1 MSRRDIALDLYN
13 SFKGGRKSFFG
24 TNKKTVVED
33 VRGASE
39 PKALGELI
47 NQLVDQRDWQS
58 GLAEGEIFVR
68 WREVV
73 GEEIANHSEPVE
85 IKEEKLF
92 IKCASTAWATQLNLI
107 KTQLLQSI
115 QSIAPKINSLE
126 IIGPN
131 SPSWRKGLRTI
142 KGAKGPRDTYG

>member
-1 MSRRDIALDLYN
+1 MSARDIALDLYN
-13 SFKGGRKSFFG
+13 ALKGGRKSFVAKPKSDNARDA
-24 TNKKTVVED
+24 T
-33 VRGASE
+33 E
-39 PKALGELI
+39 PKPIGELLNELI
-47 NQLVDQRDWQS
+47 QERDWKS
-58 GLAEGEIFVR
+58 GLSEGEIFVK
-68 WREVV
+68 WDEIV
-73 GEEIANHSEPVE
+73 GADIAANSEPIE
-85 IKEEKLF
+85 IKEEKLI

-107 KTQLLQSI
+107 KAQLLQSI

>member
-1 MSRRDIALDLYN
+1 MSARDIALDLYN
-13 SFKGGRKSFFG
+13 ALKGGRKSFVAKPKSDN
-24 TNKKTVVED
+24 TRDAT
-33 VRGASE
+33 E
-39 PKALGELI
+39 PKPIGELLNELI
-47 NQLVDQRDWQS
+47 QERDWKS
-58 GLAEGEIFVR
+58 GLSEGEIFVK
-68 WREVV
+68 WGEIV
-73 GEEIANHSEPVE
+73 GADIAANSEPVE
-85 IKEEKLF
+85 IKEEKLI

-107 KTQLLQSI
+107 KAQLLQSI

>member
-1 MSRRDIALDLYN
+1 MSARDIALDLYN
-13 SFKGGRKSFFG
+13 ALKGGRKSFVAKPKSDN
-24 TNKKTVVED
+24 TRDAT
-33 VRGASE
+33 E
-39 PKALGELI
+39 PKPIGELLNELI
-47 NQLVDQRDWQS
+47 QERDWKS
-58 GLAEGEIFVR
+58 GLSEGEIFVK
-68 WREVV
+68 WGEIV
-73 GEEIANHSEPVE
+73 GADIAANSEPVE
-85 IKEEKLF
+85 IKEEKLI

>member
-1 MSRRDIALDLYN
+1 MSARDIALDLYN
-13 SFKGGRKSFFG
+13 ALKGGRKSFVAKPKSDN
-24 TNKKTVVED
+24 TRDAT
-33 VRGASE
+33 E
-39 PKALGELI
+39 PKPIGELLNELI
-47 NQLVDQRDWQS
+47 QERDWKS
-58 GLAEGEIFVR
+58 GLSEGEIFVK
-68 WREVV
+68 WDEIV
-73 GEEIANHSEPVE
+73 GADIAENSEPIE
-85 IKEEKLF
+85 IKEEKLI

-115 QSIAPKINSLE
+115 QNTAPKINSLE

>member
-1 MSRRDIALDLYN
+1 MSARDIALDLYN
-13 SFKGGRKSFFG
+13 ALKGGRKSFVAKPKSDN
-24 TNKKTVVED
+24 TRDST
-33 VRGASE
+33 E
-39 PKALGELI
+39 PKPIGELLNELI
-47 NQLVDQRDWQS
+47 QERDWKS
-58 GLAEGEIFVR
+58 GLSEGEIFVK
-68 WREVV
+68 WGEIV
-73 GEEIANHSEPVE
+73 GADIAANSEPVE
-85 IKEEKLF
+85 IKEEKLI

>member
-1 MSRRDIALDLYN
+1 MSARDIALDLYN
-13 SFKGGRKSFFG
+13 ALKGGRKSFVAKPKSDN
-24 TNKKTVVED
+24 TRDAT
-33 VRGASE
+33 E
-39 PKALGELI
+39 PKPIGELLNELI
-47 NQLVDQRDWQS
+47 QERDWKS
-58 GLAEGEIFVR
+58 GLSEGEIFVK
-68 WREVV
+68 WGEIV
-73 GEEIANHSEPVE
+73 GADIAANSEPIE
-85 IKEEKLF
+85 IKEEKLI

-107 KTQLLQSI
+107 KAQLLQSI

>member
-1 MSRRDIALDLYN
+1 MSARDIALDLYN
-13 SFKGGRKSFFG
+13 ALKGGRKSFVAKPKSDN
-24 TNKKTVVED
+24 TRDAT
-33 VRGASE
+33 E
-39 PKALGELI
+39 PKPIGELLNELI
-47 NQLVDQRDWQS
+47 QERDWKS
-58 GLAEGEIFVR
+58 GLSEGEIFVK
-68 WREVV
+68 WGEIV
-73 GEEIANHSEPVE
+73 GADIAANSQPIE
-85 IKEEKLF
+85 IKDEKLI

-107 KTQLLQSI
+107 KAQLLQSI

>member
-1 MSRRDIALDLYN
+1 MSARDIALDLYN
-13 SFKGGRKSFFG
+13 ALKGGRKSFVAKPKSDN
-24 TNKKTVVED
+24 TRDAT
-33 VRGASE
+33 E
-39 PKALGELI
+39 PKPIGELLNELI
-47 NQLVDQRDWQS
+47 QERDWKS
-58 GLAEGEIFVR
+58 GLSEGEIFVK
-68 WREVV
+68 WDEIV
-73 GEEIANHSEPVE
+73 GADIAANSEPIE
-85 IKEEKLF
+85 IKDEKLI

-107 KTQLLQSI
+107 KAQLLQSI

>member
-1 MSRRDIALDLYN
+1 MSARDIALDLYN
-13 SFKGGRKSFFG
+13 ALKGGRKSFVAKPKSDN
-24 TNKKTVVED
+24 TRDAT
-33 VRGASE
+33 E
-39 PKALGELI
+39 PKPIGELLNELI
-47 NQLVDQRDWQS
+47 QERDWKS
-58 GLAEGEIFVR
+58 GLSEGEIFVK
-68 WREVV
+68 WDEIV
-73 GEEIANHSEPVE
+73 GADIAANSEPIE
-85 IKEEKLF
+85 IKEEKLI

-107 KTQLLQSI
+107 KAQLLQSI